1 MHGTGRVPAMSHRES
16 GSVQNLDEL
25 RELRVM
31 LPAEVYRQLFS
42 LKILRNVTIAETV
55 TKALSQYFEK
65 HPEAGAVMLPERK
78 PQPPQE

>member
-1 MHGTGRVPAMSHRES
+1 MSPREP

-31 LPAEVYRQLFS
+31 LPADVYRQLFS

-55 TKALSQYFEK
+55 TKALSQYFAK
-65 HPEAGAVMLPERK
+65 HPEAGTVLLPDRREPK
-78 PQPPQE
+78 E